1 MARIAGA
8 DRSQE
13 RIDGGGRL
21 NLFLQDGLKQAH
33 HTDHGTKCLESPF
46 DGFTF
51 NPMKK
56 VFPLTMPGKAD
67 ARVLESIKHEA
78 RKYVKRER
86 RKPVPPDFEQWD
98 FACKVGA
105 AQAAAESKHL
115 RDLGTAIDAV
125 AATGAESV
133 YLEITAIPARR
144 MPPPR
149 PPVVPSLENSEPAAT
164 ANNVG

>member
-1 MARIAGA
+1 MTLVALIAGL
-8 DRSQE
+8 DCSQE
-13 RIDGGGRL
+13 RIDGGTRL
-21 NLFLQDGLKQAH
+21 NLFLQLDP
-33 HTDHGTKCLESPF
+33 GTKCLESPF
-46 DGFTF
+46 DGLTF

-86 RKPVPPDFEQWD
+86 RKPVPADFEQWD
-98 FACKVGA
+98 FVCKVGA
-105 AQAAAESKHL
+105 VQAAAESNHL
-115 RDLGTAIDAV
+115 RDLGAAIDAV
-125 AATGAESV
+125 AASGAESV

-149 PPVVPSLENSEPAAT
+149 PPMVSSAEDNKPANA
-164 ANNVG
+164 AGDAG